1 MTVQKDP
8 EGFER
13 KILHKYADFAASRKR
28 VLEIGCGEGRL
39 TWQYAK
45 ATHSTVGID
54 LDADALRVA
63 SIDRP
68 FDLTGKVHFSRAES
82 EHLPFSKETFDMAI
96 LAWSL

>member
-1 MTVQKDP
+1 MTTQKDS
-8 EGFER
+8 ER
-13 KILHKYADFAASRKR
+13 NESKYLRKYADLAAHKR

-54 LDADALRVA
+54 LDAAALRVA

-68 FDLTGKVHFSRAES
+68 YDLTSKVHFSRAES

>member
-1 MTVQKDP
+1 MSVQKDP
-8 EGFER
+8 EGLER
-13 KILHKYADFAASRKR
+13 KSLHKFADFTNKR

-45 ATHSTVGID
+45 TTHSTMAID

-68 FDLTGKVHFSRAES
+68 YDLTDKVHFSRAES
-82 EHLPFSKETFDMAI
+82 EHLPFSKETFDIAI

>member
-1 MTVQKDP
+1 MTLQKDP
-8 EGFER
+8 ENKER
-13 KILHKYADFAASRKR
+13 KTLQRFIDFTKKR

-45 ATHSTVGID
+45 ETRSTIGID

-68 FDLTGKVHFSRAES
+68 SDLTGKIHFVRAES
-82 EHLPFSKETFDMAI
+82 EHIPFSKETFDIAI
-96 LAWSL
+96 LAWTL